1 MSKFLNRLNEV
12 IQVEATTTSVGDFL
26 VTHKPFKNLYHF
38 VKNESLSSNAIDE
51 ETLYKDLFHNNID
64 KHQFVVIQGTQGCGK
79 SHIIRWMKVRL
90 EQEIDPKKEAIM
102 FISRN
107 HNTLQD
113 AIKQILD
120 SNIFPDEIKNN
131 QIKKLKE
138 VSASGLT
145 GDELKKQII
154 FNITFA
160 IDADADKDNDI
171 LDRRMRDMLKTFLLD
186 KHIQENYLL
195 GVNTP
200 IEKIRMK
207 MENPDNNNVN
217 LDDGPVFTKN
227 DFNIPISEL
236 QSSAFQEAHMHT
248 RKFAEKLVT
257 SFEADKLKEKVARYL
272 NSKVSEVIER
282 SEKFK
287 TTDLK
292 ELFNALR
299 VELKKEGKNLILF
312 IEDLTAFTGLDKA
325 IVEVLVTNHQA
336 EGNDEYCRIIS
347 VVGLTRAFY
356 EDNIPD
362 NLRDRITTNIL
373 INTSN
378 SDDSKS
384 TFFQNPTEIAKFAA
398 RYMNAINLDSSIIQK
413 WIKEGADYSDLPIYK
428 NNEKYKWANVEDEGK
443 TLSIYP
449 FNKNALWNLYFSID
463 ENKRT
468 PRAFLKDILKY
479 LLSLWSDKGKSFIR
493 DEKIFDNGII
503 RIPSWSNEKPY
514 EQDSDAYNEQDKVAR
529 KILLRIWGNRT
540 TEKTDDGKVGD
551 VEKEIFEEFEVS
563 TDIFSK
569 TEISSP
575 KPAIN
580 TTTINTTTT
589 VVKPATQSNKE
600 KTYDRLFAEINDWQ
614 ASVKGELPSH
624 IELREILCHRILNS
638 IDWSSYNVPRYL
650 VEYFKTGNIKI
661 EGQTLD
667 SGSKYKYIIEKSLE
681 TKYALIALIGFKY
694 KGSNSW
700 NYDNSIDD
708 YINFMTWLKQ
718 RENTIV
724 EFVKNQ
730 KGVNSNIAYLSVV
743 SEYYLKH
750 LLGKISIDNNDTEIV
765 SELLKPISRRDV
777 EEFRTKQYSDYWR
790 KTFDYVVNNFNP
802 EDLHSLNMNYFK
814 RMFGDTTTETVNYN
828 FYDISFIL
836 EQIKK
841 LRQKE
846 FNLNNIEIEKIEDD
860 VPAYL
865 KPVAFLNYLSPK
877 LNTIVDENKKQIMD
891 NSLYITGAIGD
902 DYSENN
908 TKYVIEQME
917 LFLRYLQDTLNI
929 PFPFDKFS
937 SLIRGEIKPAF
948 VSKYLTNISKL
959 NKSTNTLNS
968 LELITK
974 MDVNDLISVNQVFIN
989 YAKFLK
995 DIKESYS
1002 SSQNGNNAQEI
1013 SRIKDSAKNTLNSM
1027 LKIVEEEC

>member
-1 MSKFLNRLNEV
+1 MNEFLIRLNEV
-12 IQVEATTTSVGDFL
+12 IQVEATTTSNADFL
-26 VTHKPFKNLYHF
+26 VTHKPFKNLYEMAP
-38 VKNESLSSNAIDE
+38 NGILSENSLDE
-51 ETLYKDLFHNNID
+51 EKLYKDLFHNKINN
-64 KHQFVVIQGTQGCGK
+64 HQFVVIQGTQGCGK

-90 EQEIDPKKEAIM
+90 EQEIDAKKEAIM

-113 AIKQILD
+113 AVKQILD
-120 SNIFPDEIKNN
+120 SNIFPEEIKNN

-138 VSASGLT
+138 ASATGLT

-154 FNITFA
+154 FNFTLE
-160 IDADADKDNDI
+160 IDADEKKDNEI
-171 LDRRMRDMLKTFLLD
+171 LDRRMRDMLKTFIQD
-186 KHIQENYLL
+186 KHIQDKYLL
-195 GVNTP
+195 GVNNP
-200 IEKIRMK
+200 IEKIRLK
-207 MENPDNNNVN
+207 MENSDNNVN

-227 DFNIPISEL
+227 DFNIPINEL

-257 SFEADKLKEKVARYL
+257 SFDADKLKEKVARYL

-292 ELFNALR
+292 ELFDSLR
-299 VELKKEGKNLILF
+299 IELKKEGKNLILF

-325 IVEVLVTNHQA
+325 IVEVLLTNHQA
-336 EGNDEYCRIIS
+336 MGNEEYCRLIS

-356 EDNIPD
+356 DDKIP
-362 NLRDRITTNIL
+362 NNMRDRITTNIL

-378 SDDSKS
+378 SDESKA

-398 RYMNAINLDSSIIQK
+398 RYINAINLKSSVIQK
-413 WIKEGADYSDLPIYK
+413 WVKDGAEYSDLPIYTGRIK
-428 NNEKYKWANVEDEGK
+428 TEWSNVEDEGK

-463 ENKRT
+463 ENSRT
-468 PRAFLKDILKY
+468 PRAFLQSVLKY
-479 LLSLWSDKGKSFIR
+479 LLTIWTDKGKSFIR
-493 DEKIFDNGII
+493 DEKIFNNGII
-503 RIPSWSNEKPY
+503 RIPSWSNEQHY

-563 TDIFSK
+563 TDIFGK

-575 KPAIN
+575 KPPIN
-580 TTTINTTTT
+580 TTTITTTT
-589 VVKPATQSNKE
+589 TIVKPATQSNKE

-614 ASVKGELPSH
+614 ASAKGELPSH

-974 MDVNDLISVNQVFIN
+974 MDVNDLIRVNQLFIN